1 MKNALVKIAV
11 ICLIGCCHLVE
22 GCSTLSSQ
30 YQKDEYERT
39 MFDFDTAMQV
49 SDFKGVCQYMDPT
62 VLKWNACMKYYE
74 NLKIIEYEVLDVNFT
89 EENRKVTQNVV
100 VDYHFLNRVV
110 LKKIYFEQIWQYRE
124 ESKTWLLQSK
134 PPIFE

>member
-1 MKNALVKIAV
+1 MKIVTTRLAT
-11 ICLIGCCHLVE
+11 ICLFVCCLLFH

-49 SDFKGVCQYMDPT
+49 SDFNSICKYTDPT
-62 VLKWNACMKYYE
+62 VLKWEACMKYYN
-74 NLKIIEYEVLDVNFT
+74 NLKIIEYEVLDIEIT
-89 EENRKVTQNVV
+89 EEDKKVTQNVV
-100 VDYHFLNRVV
+100 VDYHFRDRVV
-110 LKKIYFEQIWQYRE
+110 LKKIHYEQIWQYQE
-124 ESKTWLLQSK
+124 ERKAWLLQSK